1 MLLSLFDTT
10 KVQNIFDICKHLSKY
25 FCLLSLNN
33 VNTLF
38 TKIEQFC
45 SEIEQNMSN
54 LFQLQTDI
62 YRHRNSDYSDHS
74 PTQRRKLSVR
84 EKFAPLRTLGQAT
97 ASTIVFNHIPFKI
110 GCDLPCNQSSNH

>member
-1 MLLSLFDTT
+1 MLLSLIDTT

-38 TKIEQFC
+38 TKTGQFC
-45 SEIEQNMSN
+45 SIFEQNMSN
-54 LFQLQTDI
+54 LFQLQNEGSKTQK
-62 YRHRNSDYSDHS
+62 SDYSVQS
-74 PTQRRKLSVR
+74 PTQLRKLSVR

-97 ASTIVFNHIPFKI
+97 ASTIVFNHISFQ
-110 GCDLPCNQSSNH
+110 NWV